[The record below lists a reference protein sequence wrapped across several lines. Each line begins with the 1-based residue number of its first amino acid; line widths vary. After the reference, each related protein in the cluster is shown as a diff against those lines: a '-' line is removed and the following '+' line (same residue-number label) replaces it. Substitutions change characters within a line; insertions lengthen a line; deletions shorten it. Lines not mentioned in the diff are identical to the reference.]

1 MVEYDT
7 ITIHYGQKN
16 YLIIIGQSYST
27 LVEARNTIGFIRK
40 WLLWSWEFVPF
51 GKFGMVSDSG
61 EPPPFELVPSAT
73 RIIIVVKTIPSSDG
87 MKSVITYSAL
97 FPAAYAAMPETKA
110 AEYIAPDSIIMIMT
124 GKRVED
130 MPACFSSRWLRQIWK
145 EMSPVQVTLVAR
157 VITQAEVTQGTR
169 TDSNTTLPGLAFEA
183 AQHKPADEAV
193 VPTTIIIGKTII
205 GQCLFQTM

>member
-130 MPACFSSRWLRQIWK
+130 MPACFSSRWLRQIGAGDVGSQGHHPSGGDPGNK
-145 EMSPVQVTLVAR
+145 DGFEHHVAR
-157 VITQAEVTQGTR
+157 LGFR
-169 TDSNTTLPGLAFEA
+169 GR
-183 AQHKPADEAV
+183 PA
-193 VPTTIIIGKTII
+193 
-205 GQCLFQTM
+205 